1 MNEDAFT
8 IFEALTL
15 ASASAFMDAHR
26 AKRNFTE
33 NLDFSTSIPQE
44 KWQETGE
51 QVYAAYIDGAK
62 LITRRLLDVAI
73 SHGYKENRFLE
84 EVRKHADSHHIP
96 TPEQLV

>member
-1 MNEDAFT
+1 MHEDALT
-8 IFEALTL
+8 IFDALTL
-15 ASASAFMDAHR
+15 AAASAFKDAQHT
-26 AKRNFTE
+26 KRNFRE
-33 NLDFSTSIPQE
+33 NIDFPTSIPLE
-44 KWQETGE
+44 KWQEIGE

-62 LITRRLLDVAI
+62 LITRRMLDVAI